1 MSIDSIKSVI
11 SKKGGLAPQ
20 NRFQVIFAPPAVS
33 LLNLN
38 PENIVGS
45 IISGGFSIQN
55 LINDPRDI
63 SILCS
68 KATLP
73 GRTISTFDADMH
85 VQQNKYPQTFIDE
98 EVSMTFRLTND
109 YYIKNMFETWMSG
122 IFDTESYRVGFK
134 NDYSVD
140 VVIQQLNQKNI
151 PVYGV
156 RMEKCFPTN
165 LSSVELDNT
174 ADNTMQEVTVTWAY
188 DKFKPEGP
196 LSSTASALR
205 SAVDLLT

>member
-1 MSIDSIKSVI
+1 
-11 SKKGGLAPQ
+11 
-20 NRFQVIFAPPAVS
+20 
-33 LLNLN
+33 
-38 PENIVGS
+38 
-45 IISGGFSIQN
+45 
-55 LINDPRDI
+55 
-63 SILCS
+63 
-68 KATLP
+68 
-73 GRTISTFDADMH
+73 
-85 VQQNKYPQTFIDE
+85 
-98 EVSMTFRLTND
+98 
-109 YYIKNMFETWMSG
+109 MSG

-134 NDYSVD
+134 KDYSVD

-156 RMEKCFPTN
+156 KMEKCFPTN

-174 ADNTMQEVTVTWAY
+174 ASDTMQEVTVTWAY